1 MDSHVTLGILL
12 VGTLAVPLQWSGDVP
27 IRVRNVQIDPVDLS
41 VTYEFV
47 NEAVDVT
54 AYEVSITRH
63 FADGSVLV
71 STQGQDWFSSI
82 GYAAVRA
89 VVYSQYESW
98 LPRYSDASPGTHWHP
113 FPSGL
118 VPKAALI
125 DADVT
130 LTAVIR
136 LDGSARGRRSV
147 LDRLFSERR
156 AMLSEYTQL
165 VAVLKRAEQI
175 EDPVTA
181 LESIARELRQ
191 QRPGEVLAGP
201 RESVRYAAEQ
211 MLRWSEE
218 HPADASRVL
227 GTLVKVVA
235 QQQQFLAEQSL
246 WKG

>member
-1 MDSHVTLGILL
+1 
-12 VGTLAVPLQWSGDVP
+12 
-27 IRVRNVQIDPVDLS
+27 
-41 VTYEFV
+41 
-47 NEAVDVT
+47 
-54 AYEVSITRH
+54 
-63 FADGSVLV
+63 
-71 STQGQDWFSSI
+71 
-82 GYAAVRA
+82 
-89 VVYSQYESW
+89 
-98 LPRYSDASPGTHWHP
+98 
-113 FPSGL
+113 
-118 VPKAALI
+118 
-125 DADVT
+125 
-130 LTAVIR
+130 VIR